1 MSSGKYDG
9 LEDSFMR
16 VKTKILVT
24 FSVVGILV
32 TALGIWT
39 IKTMYSSSSGL
50 SYIVGPAWDTADGAM
65 ETTIQIE
72 AQMLAVNRLILGE
85 DSQRVEQILNTAIT
99 EVDTSSSRMI
109 EAGLLSAAQT
119 QQFSQFNSQYQQ
131 SRNALITSYKNYIE
145 TKKSYDKA
153 TQVLVDFGEKLETLG
168 DSAVEELE
176 REPNRN
182 ITWQSDV
189 MGRWQ
194 AADGGMESNIGLLW
208 KLYYT
213 QRLLDGQDDATQIKA
228 IEQAIEFQKQAN
240 SEMFSTG
247 RFTISAGEEWKNAS
261 YEEVF
266 SQLNSQHE
274 QAMMAVIESYRN
286 YRQIYQEYTVTSLA
300 LLDFIAELEELADSK
315 VEQQAVL
322 ILDGQAWAISS
333 FKVLIIIALLVL
345 LLLGWILVN
354 QILSPIQ
361 RLQERVTDISEGN
374 GDLTLRV
381 NITTQD
387 EFGELGKS
395 FDKFIEKIQNL
406 IADITQSTNLAKT
419 AAVDLSATFKVTAEA
434 VNKQTF
440 EVNTI
445 SNATTAMTAIS
456 SQVISGA
463 REISQSVLNIDK
475 NAQSTL
481 SNVRQAAQSVNEL
494 VAEVTQ
500 GTETI
505 NSLKNHVTSIE
516 PVLADING
524 IAEQTNLLALNAAIE
539 AARAGEQ
546 GRGFA
551 VVADEVRSL
560 ATRTQGST
568 NTIQQS
574 ITQLRSS
581 ADESVRV
588 INNSMLKGTQT
599 TEITSQAEESLHQ
612 VAIEISRLTQM
623 NQQTSDAITHQ
634 EQSVT
639 SIASSLSH
647 LQALCQSAQEKIQQ
661 SEHTISALK
670 LKQEDLALKM
680 SKFKI

>member
-1 MSSGKYDG
+1 
-9 LEDSFMR
+9 MR

-176 REPNRN
+176 REPDRN

-189 MGRWQ
+189 MERWQ

-387 EFGELGKS
+387 ELGELGKS

-634 EQSVT
+634 EQSVS

>member
-1 MSSGKYDG
+1 
-9 LEDSFMR
+9 MR

-189 MGRWQ
+189 MERWQ

-315 VEQQAVL
+315 VEQQAVMH
-322 ILDGQAWAISS
+322 
-333 FKVLIIIALLVL
+333 
-345 LLLGWILVN
+345 VN
-354 QILSPIQ
+354 
-361 RLQERVTDISEGN
+361 
-374 GDLTLRV
+374 
-381 NITTQD
+381 
-387 EFGELGKS
+387 
-395 FDKFIEKIQNL
+395 
-406 IADITQSTNLAKT
+406 
-419 AAVDLSATFKVTAEA
+419 
-434 VNKQTF
+434 
-440 EVNTI
+440 
-445 SNATTAMTAIS
+445 
-456 SQVISGA
+456 
-463 REISQSVLNIDK
+463 
-475 NAQSTL
+475 
-481 SNVRQAAQSVNEL
+481 
-494 VAEVTQ
+494 
-500 GTETI
+500 
-505 NSLKNHVTSIE
+505 
-516 PVLADING
+516 
-524 IAEQTNLLALNAAIE
+524 
-539 AARAGEQ
+539 
-546 GRGFA
+546 
-551 VVADEVRSL
+551 
-560 ATRTQGST
+560 
-568 NTIQQS
+568 
-574 ITQLRSS
+574 
-581 ADESVRV
+581 
-588 INNSMLKGTQT
+588 
-599 TEITSQAEESLHQ
+599 
-612 VAIEISRLTQM
+612 
-623 NQQTSDAITHQ
+623 
-634 EQSVT
+634 
-639 SIASSLSH
+639 
-647 LQALCQSAQEKIQQ
+647 
-661 SEHTISALK
+661 
-670 LKQEDLALKM
+670 
-680 SKFKI
+680 

>member
-1 MSSGKYDG
+1 
-9 LEDSFMR
+9 MR

-445 SNATTAMTAIS
+445 SNATTEMTAIS

>member
-1 MSSGKYDG
+1 
-9 LEDSFMR
+9 MR

-189 MGRWQ
+189 MERWQ

-463 REISQSVLNIDK
+463 QEISQSVLNIDK

-612 VAIEISRLTQM
+612 VAVEISRLTQM

>member
-1 MSSGKYDG
+1 
-9 LEDSFMR
+9 
-16 VKTKILVT
+16 
-24 FSVVGILV
+24 
-32 TALGIWT
+32 
-39 IKTMYSSSSGL
+39 MYSSSSGL

-189 MGRWQ
+189 MERWQ

-670 LKQEDLALKM
+670 LKQDDLALKM

>member
-1 MSSGKYDG
+1 
-9 LEDSFMR
+9 MR

-65 ETTIQIE
+65 ETSIQIE

-85 DSQRVEQILNTAIT
+85 DSQRVEEILNTAIK
-99 EVDTSSSRMI
+99 EVDAASSRMI

-131 SRNALITSYKNYIE
+131 SRNALITRYKNYIE

-153 TQVLVDFGEKLETLG
+153 TQVLVDFGEKLEALG

-176 REPNRN
+176 REPNRS

-189 MGRWQ
+189 KERWQ

-300 LLDFIAELEELADSK
+300 LLDFVAELEELADSK

-322 ILDGQAWAISS
+322 ILDEQAWAISS

-395 FDKFIEKIQNL
+395 FDKFIDKIQNL
-406 IADITQSTNLAKT
+406 IADITQSINLAKT
-419 AAVDLSATFKVTAEA
+419 AAVDLSATFKVTTEA

-445 SNATTAMTAIS
+445 SHATTEMTAIS
-456 SQVISGA
+456 SQVTSGA

-588 INNSMLKGTQT
+588 INNSMSKGTQT

-612 VAIEISRLTQM
+612 VAVEISRLTEM

-639 SIASSLSH
+639 SIASSVSH

-661 SEHTISALK
+661 SEHTISTLK
-670 LKQEDLALKM
+670 LKQDDLALKI

>member
-1 MSSGKYDG
+1 
-9 LEDSFMR
+9 MR

-189 MGRWQ
+189 MERWQ

-240 SEMFSTG
+240 SKMFSTG

-670 LKQEDLALKM
+670 LKQDDLALKM

>member
-176 REPNRN
+176 REPDRN

-189 MGRWQ
+189 MERWQ

-670 LKQEDLALKM
+670 LKQEDLA
-680 SKFKI
+680 

>member
-1 MSSGKYDG
+1 
-9 LEDSFMR
+9 MR

-189 MGRWQ
+189 MERWQ

-612 VAIEISRLTQM
+612 VAVEISRLTQM

-670 LKQEDLALKM
+670 LKQDDLALKM

>member
-1 MSSGKYDG
+1 
-9 LEDSFMR
+9 MR

-119 QQFSQFNSQYQQ
+119 QQFSLFNSQYQQ

-153 TQVLVDFGEKLETLG
+153 TQALVDFGEKLETLG

-189 MGRWQ
+189 MERWQ

>member
-1 MSSGKYDG
+1 
-9 LEDSFMR
+9 MR

-176 REPNRN
+176 REPNQN

-189 MGRWQ
+189 MERWQ

-670 LKQEDLALKM
+670 LKQDDLALKM

>member
-1 MSSGKYDG
+1 
-9 LEDSFMR
+9 MR

-176 REPNRN
+176 REPDRN

-189 MGRWQ
+189 MERWQ

-623 NQQTSDAITHQ
+623 NQQTSDAISHQ

>member
-1 MSSGKYDG
+1 
-9 LEDSFMR
+9 MR

-65 ETTIQIE
+65 ETSIQIE

-85 DSQRVEQILNTAIT
+85 DSQRVEEILNTAIK
-99 EVDTSSSRMI
+99 EVDAASSRMI

-131 SRNALITSYKNYIE
+131 SRNALITRYKNYIE

-153 TQVLVDFGEKLETLG
+153 TQVLVDFGEKLEALG

-176 REPNRN
+176 REPNRS

-189 MGRWQ
+189 KERWQ

-213 QRLLDGQDDATQIKA
+213 QRLLDGQDDAAQIKA

-300 LLDFIAELEELADSK
+300 LLDFVAELEELADSK

-322 ILDGQAWAISS
+322 ILDEQAWAISS

-395 FDKFIEKIQNL
+395 FDKFIDKIQNL
-406 IADITQSTNLAKT
+406 IADITQSINLAKT

-445 SNATTAMTAIS
+445 SHATTEMTAIS
-456 SQVISGA
+456 SQVTSGA

-588 INNSMLKGTQT
+588 INNSMSKGTQT

-612 VAIEISRLTQM
+612 VAVEIFRLTEM

-639 SIASSLSH
+639 SIASSVSH

-661 SEHTISALK
+661 SEHTISTLK
-670 LKQEDLALKM
+670 LKQDDLALKI

>member
-176 REPNRN
+176 REPNQN

-189 MGRWQ
+189 MERWQ

-481 SNVRQAAQSVNEL
+481 SNVRQDAQSVNEL

>member
-1 MSSGKYDG
+1 
-9 LEDSFMR
+9 MR

-109 EAGLLSAAQT
+109 EAGLLSAVQT

-153 TQVLVDFGEKLETLG
+153 TQALVDFGEKLETLG

-189 MGRWQ
+189 MERWQ

-274 QAMMAVIESYRN
+274 QTMMAVIESYRN

>member
-1 MSSGKYDG
+1 
-9 LEDSFMR
+9 MR

-153 TQVLVDFGEKLETLG
+153 TQALVDFGEKLETLG

-189 MGRWQ
+189 MERWQ

-300 LLDFIAELEELADSK
+300 LLDFIAELEEPADSK

>member
-1 MSSGKYDG
+1 
-9 LEDSFMR
+9 MR

-176 REPNRN
+176 REPDRN

-189 MGRWQ
+189 MERWQ

-395 FDKFIEKIQNL
+395 FDKFIDKIQNL
-406 IADITQSTNLAKT
+406 IADITQSINLAKT

-445 SNATTAMTAIS
+445 SNATTEMTAIS
-456 SQVISGA
+456 SQVTSGA

-588 INNSMLKGTQT
+588 INNSMSKGTQT

-612 VAIEISRLTQM
+612 VAVEISRLTEM

-639 SIASSLSH
+639 SIASSVSH

-661 SEHTISALK
+661 SEHTISTLK
-670 LKQEDLALKM
+670 LKQDDLALKI

>member
-1 MSSGKYDG
+1 
-9 LEDSFMR
+9 MR

-99 EVDTSSSRMI
+99 DVDTSSSRMI

-189 MGRWQ
+189 MERWQ

-228 IEQAIEFQKQAN
+228 IEQAIGFQKQAN

-539 AARAGEQ
+539 AARAGGQ

-623 NQQTSDAITHQ
+623 NQQTSEAITHQ

>member
-1 MSSGKYDG
+1 
-9 LEDSFMR
+9 MR

-65 ETTIQIE
+65 ETSIQIE

-85 DSQRVEQILNTAIT
+85 DSQRVEEILNTAIK
-99 EVDTSSSRMI
+99 EVDAASSRMI

-131 SRNALITSYKNYIE
+131 SRNALITRYKNYIE

-153 TQVLVDFGEKLETLG
+153 TQVLVDFGEKLEALG

-176 REPNRN
+176 REPNRS

-189 MGRWQ
+189 KERWQ

-300 LLDFIAELEELADSK
+300 LLDFVAELEELADSK

-322 ILDGQAWAISS
+322 ILDEQAWAISS
-333 FKVLIIIALLVL
+333 FKVLIIIALLIL

-395 FDKFIEKIQNL
+395 FDKFIDKIQNL
-406 IADITQSTNLAKT
+406 IADITQSINLAKT

-445 SNATTAMTAIS
+445 SHATTEMTAIS
-456 SQVISGA
+456 SQVTSGA

-481 SNVRQAAQSVNEL
+481 SNVRQAAQSVSEL

-588 INNSMLKGTQT
+588 INNSMSKGTQT

-612 VAIEISRLTQM
+612 VAVEISRLTEM

-639 SIASSLSH
+639 SIASSVSH

-661 SEHTISALK
+661 SEHTISTLK
-670 LKQEDLALKM
+670 LKQDDLALKI

>member
-1 MSSGKYDG
+1 
-9 LEDSFMR
+9 MR

-99 EVDTSSSRMI
+99 DVDTSSSRMI

-131 SRNALITSYKNYIE
+131 SRNKLITSYKNYIE

-189 MGRWQ
+189 MERWQ

-228 IEQAIEFQKQAN
+228 IEQAIGFQKQAN

-623 NQQTSDAITHQ
+623 NQQTSEAITHQ

>member
-1 MSSGKYDG
+1 
-9 LEDSFMR
+9 MR

-176 REPNRN
+176 REPDRN

-189 MGRWQ
+189 MERWQ

-419 AAVDLSATFKVTAEA
+419 AAVDLSTTFKVTAEA

>member
-119 QQFSQFNSQYQQ
+119 QQFYQFNSQYQQ

-182 ITWQSDV
+182 ITWQNDV
-189 MGRWQ
+189 MERWQ

-274 QAMMAVIESYRN
+274 QAMMVVIESYRN

-322 ILDGQAWAISS
+322 ILDEQAWAISS

-381 NITTQD
+381 NISTQD

>member
-153 TQVLVDFGEKLETLG
+153 TQVLVDFGERLETLG

-176 REPNRN
+176 REPDRN

-189 MGRWQ
+189 MERWQ

-588 INNSMLKGTQT
+588 INNSMSKGTQT

-612 VAIEISRLTQM
+612 VAVEISRLTEM

-639 SIASSLSH
+639 SIASSVSH

-661 SEHTISALK
+661 SEHTISTLK
-670 LKQEDLALKM
+670 LKQDDLALKI

>member
-1 MSSGKYDG
+1 
-9 LEDSFMR
+9 MR

-85 DSQRVEQILNTAIT
+85 DSQRVEQILNIAIT

-189 MGRWQ
+189 MERWQ

>member
-1 MSSGKYDG
+1 
-9 LEDSFMR
+9 MR

-153 TQVLVDFGEKLETLG
+153 TQALVDFGEKLETLG

-189 MGRWQ
+189 MERWQ

-395 FDKFIEKIQNL
+395 CDKFIEKIQNL

>member
-1 MSSGKYDG
+1 
-9 LEDSFMR
+9 MR

-65 ETTIQIE
+65 ETSIQIE

-85 DSQRVEQILNTAIT
+85 DSQRVEEILNTAIK
-99 EVDTSSSRMI
+99 EVDAASSRMI

-119 QQFSQFNSQYQQ
+119 QQFLQFNSQYQQ
-131 SRNALITSYKNYIE
+131 SRNALITRYKNYIE

-153 TQVLVDFGEKLETLG
+153 TQVLVDFGEKLEALG

-176 REPNRN
+176 REPNRS

-189 MGRWQ
+189 KERWQ

-300 LLDFIAELEELADSK
+300 LLDFVAELEELADSK

-322 ILDGQAWAISS
+322 ILDEQAWAISS

-395 FDKFIEKIQNL
+395 FDKFIDKIQNL
-406 IADITQSTNLAKT
+406 IADITQSINLAKT
-419 AAVDLSATFKVTAEA
+419 AAVDLSATFKVTTEA

-445 SNATTAMTAIS
+445 SHATTEMTAIS
-456 SQVISGA
+456 SQVTIGA

-588 INNSMLKGTQT
+588 INNSMSKGTQT

-612 VAIEISRLTQM
+612 VAVEISRLTEM

-639 SIASSLSH
+639 SIASSVSH

-661 SEHTISALK
+661 SEHTISTLK
-670 LKQEDLALKM
+670 LKQDDLALKI

>member
-1 MSSGKYDG
+1 
-9 LEDSFMR
+9 
-16 VKTKILVT
+16 
-24 FSVVGILV
+24 
-32 TALGIWT
+32 
-39 IKTMYSSSSGL
+39 MYSSSSGL

-99 EVDTSSSRMI
+99 DVDTSSSRMI

-189 MGRWQ
+189 MERWQ

-228 IEQAIEFQKQAN
+228 IEQAIGFQKQAN

-623 NQQTSDAITHQ
+623 NQQTSEAITHQ

>member
-1 MSSGKYDG
+1 
-9 LEDSFMR
+9 MR

-153 TQVLVDFGEKLETLG
+153 TQVLVDFGEKLEALG

-176 REPNRN
+176 REPNRS

-189 MGRWQ
+189 KERWQ

-300 LLDFIAELEELADSK
+300 LLDFVAELEELADSK

-322 ILDGQAWAISS
+322 ILDEQAWAISS

-395 FDKFIEKIQNL
+395 FDKFIDKIQNL
-406 IADITQSTNLAKT
+406 IADITQSINLAKT

-445 SNATTAMTAIS
+445 SHATTEMTAIS
-456 SQVISGA
+456 SQVTSGA

-588 INNSMLKGTQT
+588 INNSMSKGTQT

-612 VAIEISRLTQM
+612 VAVEISRLTEM

-639 SIASSLSH
+639 SIASSVSH

-661 SEHTISALK
+661 SEHTISTLK
-670 LKQEDLALKM
+670 LKQDDLALKI

>member
-1 MSSGKYDG
+1 
-9 LEDSFMR
+9 MR

-99 EVDTSSSRMI
+99 DVDTSSSRMI

-131 SRNALITSYKNYIE
+131 SRNTLITSYKNYIE

-189 MGRWQ
+189 MERWQ

-228 IEQAIEFQKQAN
+228 IEQAIGFQKQAN

-333 FKVLIIIALLVL
+333 FKVLIIIALLIL

-623 NQQTSDAITHQ
+623 NQQTSEAITHQ

>member
-1 MSSGKYDG
+1 MSFGKYDG

-176 REPNRN
+176 REPDRN

-189 MGRWQ
+189 MERWQ

>member
-1 MSSGKYDG
+1 
-9 LEDSFMR
+9 MR

-182 ITWQSDV
+182 ITWQNDV
-189 MGRWQ
+189 MERWQ

-240 SEMFSTG
+240 SEMFSAG

-274 QAMMAVIESYRN
+274 QAMMVVIESYRN

-322 ILDGQAWAISS
+322 ILDEQAWAISS

-381 NITTQD
+381 NISTQD

>member
-1 MSSGKYDG
+1 
-9 LEDSFMR
+9 
-16 VKTKILVT
+16 
-24 FSVVGILV
+24 
-32 TALGIWT
+32 
-39 IKTMYSSSSGL
+39 MYSSSSGL

-189 MGRWQ
+189 MERWQ

-345 LLLGWILVN
+345 LLLGWIFVN

-612 VAIEISRLTQM
+612 VAVEISRLTQM

>member
-1 MSSGKYDG
+1 MSSDKYDG

-182 ITWQSDV
+182 ITWQNDV
-189 MGRWQ
+189 MERWQ

-274 QAMMAVIESYRN
+274 QAMMVVIESYRN

>member
-65 ETTIQIE
+65 ETSIQIE

-85 DSQRVEQILNTAIT
+85 DSQRVEEILNTAIK
-99 EVDTSSSRMI
+99 EVDAASSRMI

-119 QQFSQFNSQYQQ
+119 QQFLQFNSQYQQ
-131 SRNALITSYKNYIE
+131 SRNALITRYKNYIE

-153 TQVLVDFGEKLETLG
+153 TQFLVDFGEKLEALG

-176 REPNRN
+176 REPNRS

-189 MGRWQ
+189 KERWQ

-300 LLDFIAELEELADSK
+300 LLDFVAELEELADSK

-322 ILDGQAWAISS
+322 ILDEQAWAISS

-395 FDKFIEKIQNL
+395 FDKFIDKIQNL
-406 IADITQSTNLAKT
+406 IADITQSINLAKT

-445 SNATTAMTAIS
+445 SHATTEMTAIS
-456 SQVISGA
+456 SQVTSGA

-588 INNSMLKGTQT
+588 INNSMSKGTQT

-612 VAIEISRLTQM
+612 VAVEISRLTEM

-639 SIASSLSH
+639 SIASSVSH

-661 SEHTISALK
+661 SEHTISTLK
-670 LKQEDLALKM
+670 LKQDDLALKI

>member
-1 MSSGKYDG
+1 
-9 LEDSFMR
+9 MR

-99 EVDTSSSRMI
+99 DVDTSSSRMI

-131 SRNALITSYKNYIE
+131 SRNTLITSYKNYIE

-189 MGRWQ
+189 MERWQ

-228 IEQAIEFQKQAN
+228 IEQAIGFQKQAN

-445 SNATTAMTAIS
+445 SNATAAMTAIS

-623 NQQTSDAITHQ
+623 NQQTSEAITHQ

>member
-1 MSSGKYDG
+1 
-9 LEDSFMR
+9 MR
-16 VKTKILVT
+16 VKTKILVS

-189 MGRWQ
+189 MERWQ

-213 QRLLDGQDDATQIKA
+213 QRLLDGQDDVTQIKA

>member
-176 REPNRN
+176 REPDRN

-189 MGRWQ
+189 MERWQ

-213 QRLLDGQDDATQIKA
+213 QHLLDGQDDATQIKA

>member
-1 MSSGKYDG
+1 
-9 LEDSFMR
+9 MR

-182 ITWQSDV
+182 ITWQNDV
-189 MGRWQ
+189 MERWQ

-240 SEMFSTG
+240 SEMFSAG

-274 QAMMAVIESYRN
+274 QAMMVVIESYRN

-322 ILDGQAWAISS
+322 ILDEQAWAISS